1 MVERRIIASRR
12 RRVLKA
18 GTIVFNNGG
27 STINATV
34 KNISES
40 GALLEVESIIGVPV
54 RFTLLIKANDF
65 KRECRIVWSQER
77 RIGVRFL

>member
-1 MVERRIIASRR
+1 MVERRIPSRR
-12 RRVLKA
+12 KRVLKT

-27 STINATV
+27 ATISAVV
-34 KNISES
+34 KNISEF
-40 GALLEVESIIGVPV
+40 GASLEVESIIGIPS

-65 KRECRIVWSQER
+65 KCECKIVWRQAR